1 VKYLPLFHHFKAI
14 YQFPKHIIF
23 LVKIVAN
30 ASLSLIRM
38 KILIITKRSIKLE
51 ITYISHIKYFQ
62 KSEMCLLLLLLSVS
76 ASFSRNTMDFPC
88 IFGVGKFYFYFYF
101 IFFSWQIAISAL
113 YTVNLFLSYVMS
125 SLC

>member
-1 VKYLPLFHHFKAI
+1 MKYLPLFHHFKAI

-101 IFFSWQIAISAL
+101 IFFSWQIAL